1 MTATTPLL
9 HAVAQRAQR
18 WLHEAP
24 PDETGAAEKTAAAS
38 SPAVRA
44 AVIAAMQ
51 RNACDHYT
59 RRPGIAP
66 LCRAVTERL
75 AAKDVVVDP
84 EDGIVIT
91 GGVAETRFVALRTL
105 AAQQTLYLLPESL
118 TRYQALAEF
127 TGATVHV
134 VDPAGELPVAAGG
147 VLLIAATQPEPVLAR
162 LAQWAATA
170 NLTVIVDAIDVDL
183 LGEESLERPFASL
196 PGMADRTLTLG
207 SFANLTGLDAWQVAW
222 FAGAKPLVVKVR
234 NLKQAM
240 TICSPAPGQYAA
252 LASLQG
258 DAA

>member
-18 WLHEAP
+18 WLQAAPSDEAGTA
-24 PDETGAAEKTAAAS
+24 ETTTAAS
-38 SPAVRA
+38 SPVVRA
-44 AVIAAMQ
+44 TVIAAMQ

-118 TRYQALAEF
+118 ARYQVLAEF
-127 TGATVHV
+127 SGATVQV
-134 VDPAGELPVAAGG
+134 IDLAGELPVAAGG
-147 VLLIAATQPEPVLAR
+147 VLLIAAAQPESVLAR
-162 LAQWAATA
+162 LAPWAAMA

-183 LGEESLERPFASL
+183 FGENSLERPFASL
-196 PGMADRTLTLG
+196 PGMAERTLTLG

-252 LASLQG
+252 LAGLQG

>member
-1 MTATTPLL
+1 L

-18 WLHEAP
+18 WLQAAPSDEAGTA
-24 PDETGAAEKTAAAS
+24 ETTTAAS
-38 SPAVRA
+38 SPVVRA
-44 AVIAAMQ
+44 TVIAAMQ

-75 AAKDVVVDP
+75 AAKDVV
-84 EDGIVIT
+84 T

-118 TRYQALAEF
+118 ARYQVLAEF
-127 TGATVHV
+127 SGAIVQV
-134 VDPAGELPVAAGG
+134 IDLAGELPVAAGG
-147 VLLIAATQPEPVLAR
+147 VLLIAAAQPESVLAR
-162 LAQWAATA
+162 LAPWAAMA

-183 LGEESLERPFASL
+183 FGENSPEHPFASL
-196 PGMADRTLTLG
+196 PGMAERTLTLG

-252 LASLQG
+252 LAGLQG